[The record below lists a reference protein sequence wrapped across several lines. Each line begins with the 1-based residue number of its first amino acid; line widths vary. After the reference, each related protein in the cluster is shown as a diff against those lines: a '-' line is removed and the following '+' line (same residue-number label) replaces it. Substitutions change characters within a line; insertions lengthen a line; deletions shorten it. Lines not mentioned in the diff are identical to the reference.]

1 MKALVPVIRLSAFAA
16 AIVIVPQIAAAQSV
30 IAIPADGG
38 AVAADLYGSG
48 DRGIVLA
55 HGGRFDRASWR
66 PQALELAAAGFHVVA
81 IDFRAAV
88 ETRAGRETPCL
99 YDDRCLAK
107 DVRAAIDYLKRSGA
121 RTVSLIGGSL
131 GGGAVARAAI
141 DAPPGEVDAVVMLAH
156 MLIDDPERMRG
167 RKLFIVA
174 RDDRGGNN
182 APRLTGIRVQYDKA
196 PEPKELIVVEGPAH
210 AQAMFET
217 PEAPRLMRDILR
229 FLRAR

>member
-1 MKALVPVIRLSAFAA
+1 MSSTLSRLVIAVAIAIGACPVD
-16 AIVIVPQIAAAQSV
+16 AQSPV
-30 IAIPADGG
+30 SIPAADGG
-38 AVAADLYGSG
+38 TIAADVYGSG
-48 DRGIVLA
+48 DRGVVLA

-66 PQALELAAAGFHVVA
+66 PQALELAAAGFRVVA
-81 IDFRAAV
+81 IDFRPAV
-88 ETRAGRETPCL
+88 EMRAGRETPCL

-141 DAPPGEVDAVVMLAH
+141 DAPPGEVDAVVLLAH

-167 RKLFIVA
+167 RTLFIVA

-182 APRLTGIRVQYDKA
+182 APRLTGIRAQYEKA

-210 AQAMFET
+210 AQAMFDT